1 MCSLSKSSSEFLI
14 LYKYYRPIKD
24 RAKYSVTPARKRVY
38 AGREIR
44 TPASF
49 QTPVFETGAFN
60 RSAIPANVSPFEHD
74 AQHKVA
80 LARLYGVH
88 RTKLPEQFQSCCL
101 YFFSFLLLLIQTI
114 PAFLFF
120 QLLLQVFR
128 LSELRLTQSLLP

>member
-88 RTKLPEQFQSCCL
+88 RTKLPEQFQSCCFNF
-101 YFFSFLLLLIQTI
+101 Y
-114 PAFLFF
+114 FLFF
-120 QLLLQVFR
+120 RAFAF
-128 LSELRLTQSLLP
+128 SNNSCISFFSITPASFPFE

>member
-1 MCSLSKSSSEFLI
+1 MMCSLSKSSSEFLI

-88 RTKLPEQFQSCCL
+88 RHSRTEPRRYSRTEAAFST
-101 YFFSFLLLLIQTI
+101 FFY
-114 PAFLFF
+114 FLFI
-120 QLLLQVFR
+120 
-128 LSELRLTQSLLP
+128 